1 MPDLLGGL
9 GGRGGFFGGNN
20 LLLFLLLIILV
31 GDCLCADDYC
41 KKC

>member
-31 GDCLCADDYC
+31 GDCLCSDYC
-41 KKC
+41 KPC